1 MRIYKYIY
9 YTIRYTLYIAFPQPR
24 HVSKLPRAAISLYFV
39 TTSGGQREPEMRQGQ
54 HKQTWGIRA
63 TLSIYIYIYIYI
75 HPSIHSSI
83 NTFIHP
89 SIHSSIHPSIYLFL
103 SIPISIYLYRNL
115 SKPIYV
121 YLSSISSSIYL
132 CLSHLIKSIQIK
144 SKPIF
149 YIYVY

>member
-1 MRIYKYIY
+1 M
-9 YTIRYTLYIAFPQPR
+9 
-24 HVSKLPRAAISLYFV
+24 SKLPRAAISLYFV
-39 TTSGGQREPEMRQGQ
+39 TASGGQREPEMRQGQ

-63 TLSIYIYIYIYI
+63 TLSIYLSISISISIY
-75 HPSIHSSI
+75 
-83 NTFIHP
+83 IHP
-89 SIHSSIHPSIYLFL
+89 SIHSSIHPSIHPSIHLFISFYPYLSL
-103 SIPISIYLYRNL
+103 YIYRNL

-149 YIYVY
+149 YIYICILIL

>member
-1 MRIYKYIY
+1 MNWGIISMYYILVLICVYIY

-63 TLSIYIYIYIYI
+63 TLSIYLYLYLYIYI

-83 NTFIHP
+83 HP
-89 SIHSSIHPSIYLFL
+89 FIHPSIYLSL
-103 SIPISIYLYRNL
+103 SIHTYLYISIEIYLNL
-115 SKPIYV
+115 YMSISPLSLVLSIYV
-121 YLSSISSSIYL
+121 YLI
-132 CLSHLIKSIQIK
+132 
-144 SKPIF
+144 
-149 YIYVY
+149 